1 LRLLVESSGE
11 KQADAR
17 QEARFAQTA
26 VATARAKNA
35 ALSKDLA
42 LAREELLA
50 AREDL
55 NVSPARARRNRE
67 RAPRRGAPARGEGQ
81 GGLRPGNGA
90 AETFGAGRAENA

>member
-1 LRLLVESSGE
+1 VKSKRMHDKKRGSRKPRLQPL
-11 KQADAR
+11 
-17 QEARFAQTA
+17 
-26 VATARAKNA
+26 AKNA

-81 GGLRPGNGA
+81 GGLRPGNRA